1 MEVHECPV
9 HLQPR
14 NVLGMSLALWLQ
26 MMPMPTLSSSKNV
39 VALLVVVALVLTA
52 FSMGGVV
59 ELYFL
64 LK

>member
-1 MEVHECPV
+1 
-9 HLQPR
+9 
-14 NVLGMSLALWLQ
+14 